1 MKFIQGVGMK
11 CTQEQYEKDLK
22 GKLLDMGYV
31 ENRLDEKFNG
41 YNYIVNNITNRLG
54 NVSNLNNFEVAA
66 NGRDVIEEYNPE
78 LFLALAAM
86 TDKPNG
92 IKGEWWMC
100 FGHDSSG
107 FKKGKSYKQID
118 TDIEE
123 GPSLLDEINVPNDR
137 INAKKLHFKKASKE
151 ELINQLTITKIKT
164 ITVNKADVKNLY
176 DLACNDWKRK
186 MDEYLKPFMF
196 QDTIDFSEELLKEI
210 QLACT
215 PEQLVVFKEIFGELD
230 KNAFVGKF
238 DGFEIQ
244 STSTKLFGKNNVMKI
259 TNDSAFYIDRPDLQG
274 RSLYFTLDV
283 EVIMHKTDNG
293 GTIIEVKNK

>member
-31 ENRLDEKFNG
+31 EDRLDEKFNG
-41 YNYIVNNITNRLG
+41 RKYIVNNVTNRLG
-54 NVSNLNNFEVAA
+54 NISNLNNFEVEGH
-66 NGRDVIEEYNPE
+66 GRYIIKDYNPE

-86 TDKPNG
+86 TNIPNG

-107 FKKGKSYKQID
+107 FKKGKSYKQIN

-123 GPSLLDEINVPNDR
+123 GLSLLDEINVPNGRVD
-137 INAKKLHFKKASKE
+137 AKKLHFKKATKQ
-151 ELINQLTITKIKT
+151 ELINQLTITKMKT
-164 ITVNKADVKNLY
+164 ITVNKEDTKKLY
-176 DLACNDWKRK
+176 DLACPVWKAK

-196 QDTIDFSEELLKEI
+196 SNTIDFSEDMLKEI
-210 QLACT
+210 QNACT

-230 KNAFVGKF
+230 KNAFIGKF
-238 DGFEIQ
+238 GGLEIQ
-244 STSTKLFGKNNVMKI
+244 STSTKLFGKSDVMKI
-259 TNDSAFYIDRPDLQG
+259 TNDSAFQIDRYDLQG

-283 EVIMHKTDNG
+283 EVIMHKTPNG